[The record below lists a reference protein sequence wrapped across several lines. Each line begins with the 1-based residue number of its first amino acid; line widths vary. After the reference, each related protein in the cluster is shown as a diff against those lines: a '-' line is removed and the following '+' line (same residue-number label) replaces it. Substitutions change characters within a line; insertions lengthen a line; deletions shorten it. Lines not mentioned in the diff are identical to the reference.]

1 MVGMGQIYVKPA
13 SFQISFAEGSTDQ
26 KIEKKKKKNTQGI
39 RRLDS
44 TFVDDIP
51 DKLNQNNP
59 ALSGHKQVLY
69 SNADSGKRSI

>member
-13 SFQISFAEGSTDQ
+13 SFQISFAEGLTDQ
-26 KIEKKKKKNTQGI
+26 KIKKKKKKNTQGI
-39 RRLDS
+39 RFLDS

-69 SNADSGKRSI
+69 SNADNGKRSI

>member
-1 MVGMGQIYVKPA
+1 MVDMGQIYVKPA
-13 SFQISFAEGSTDQ
+13 SFQISFAEGLTDQ
-26 KIEKKKKKNTQGI
+26 KIKKKKKKNTQGI
-39 RRLDS
+39 RCLDS

-69 SNADSGKRSI
+69 TNADSGKRSI

>member
-13 SFQISFAEGSTDQ
+13 SFQISFAEGLTDQ

>member
-1 MVGMGQIYVKPA
+1 MVDMGQINVKPA
-13 SFQISFAEGSTDQ
+13 SFQISFAEGLTDQ
-26 KIEKKKKKNTQGI
+26 KIKKKKKKNTQGI
-39 RRLDS
+39 RCLDS

>member
-13 SFQISFAEGSTDQ
+13 SFQISFAEGLTDQ
-26 KIEKKKKKNTQGI
+26 KIKKKKKKNTQGI

>member
-1 MVGMGQIYVKPA
+1 MVGMGQICVKPA
-13 SFQISFAEGSTDQ
+13 SFQISFAEGLTDQ
-26 KIEKKKKKNTQGI
+26 KIKKKKNTQGI
-39 RRLDS
+39 RCLDS

>member
-13 SFQISFAEGSTDQ
+13 SFQISFAEGLTDQ
-26 KIEKKKKKNTQGI
+26 KIKKKKKNTQGI
-39 RRLDS
+39 RFLDS

-69 SNADSGKRSI
+69 SNADNGKRSI